1 MQAIFAIAMKDI
13 RLLMR
18 DRVGFFFITIFPA
31 IFGIMFGYIFQGSA
45 SGPSE
50 VAIAVFDADR
60 SETSIR
66 FIDRLDA
73 LEQITVTAHDSE
85 EAALA
90 AVRAG
95 NMPAA
100 LLIEPGFGTSMENP
114 FRGESAAFRCAID
127 PSRAFVRGIVEGR
140 VQQLAYQSMM
150 DNFSDTEQLTAM
162 IADGRRE
169 IRSAR
174 DIDPA
179 RRLLMET
186 FLTAAQNMVNDGG
199 TPFGTGTGGGA
210 GGGAAFQPV
219 TMSFI
224 PLTREGPRLTSSF
237 QITMPQAFIWALLGC
252 VAGFGMSLVSERT
265 RGTLTRLGAAPI
277 TRWHILCAKA
287 LACAMVA
294 LGVQVMLL
302 VIFVAFF
309 GVHPGSWFNM
319 GIAIACSTLAFVG
332 IAMLLAVFSRSEAA
346 SEGAGRAVL
355 LVLALLGGGGLPLA
369 FMPSWMQTLASISP
383 FKWSILAVEGA
394 VWRDYTLSQMLLP
407 AGVLTLIGIGC
418 LTLASVLFGR
428 DPRLA

>member
-1 MQAIFAIAMKDI
+1 MQAVFAIALKDI

-18 DRVGFFFITIFPA
+18 DKVGFFFITIFPA

-50 VAIAVFDADR
+50 IAIAVFDADR

-66 FIDRLDA
+66 FVERLDA
-73 LEQITVTAHDSE
+73 LDQITITAHDSE
-85 EAALA
+85 EEALA

-95 NMPAA
+95 TMPAA
-100 LLIEPGFGTSMENP
+100 LMIDPGFGASMENP
-114 FRGESAAFRCAID
+114 FRGDSAAFRCAID

-140 VQQLAYQSMM
+140 VQQLAYQSMV
-150 DNFSDTEQLTAM
+150 DTFSDTEQLTAM

-179 RRLLMET
+179 RRMLMET
-186 FLTAAQNMVNDGG
+186 FLAAAQNIVNDGG
-199 TPFGTGTGGGA
+199 TPFGGVAGGTGGGV
-210 GGGAAFQPV
+210 AFEPV

-302 VIFVAFF
+302 IIFVVFF
-309 GVHPGSWFNM
+309 GVHPGSWLNM
-319 GIAIACSTLAFVG
+319 AIAIACSTLAFVG
-332 IAMLLAVFSRSEAA
+332 IAMLLAVFARSEAA

-369 FMPSWMQTLASISP
+369 FMPSWMQTMASISP
-383 FKWSILAVEGA
+383 FKWSVLAIEGA
-394 VWRDYTLSQMLLP
+394 VWRDYTLSQMFLP
-407 AGVLTLIGIGC
+407 AGVLVLIGIGC
-418 LTLASVLFGR
+418 LMLASVLFGR